1 MAKHVPFRVH
11 FEDGTKLDV
20 NDAETAQDAAKKA
33 MARHDGI
40 IRKVKVV
47 REGEAA

>member
-20 NDAETAQDAAKKA
+20 DAETAQDAAKKA
-33 MARHDGI
+33 QARHDGI

-47 REGEAA
+47 RESEAA

>member
-20 NDAETAQDAAKKA
+20 DAETAQEASKKA
-33 MARHDGI
+33 LKRHDGI

-47 REGEAA
+47 RESEAA

>member
-11 FEDGTKLDV
+11 FEDGHKLDV
-20 NDAETAQDAAKKA
+20 DAETAQEASVKAKKA
-33 MARHDGI
+33 YDGI

-47 REGEAA
+47 RESEAA